1 MQKEQKLQYKA
12 YAAATQTV
20 ARTKQIVLLYEG
32 AIRFLQQAREAMVE
46 NRIEDRYKLLMKS
59 SDIIGGLQACLDF
72 DQGGQ
77 IAQILYG
84 FYASIDGRIF
94 SVHRTGSIDTVDQII
109 AELRQMRDVWQEI
122 DNQTGGSEEAPA
134 AAEEGQSASLPPT
147 GTEGITFTA

>member
-46 NRIEDRYKLLMKS
+46 NRIEDRYKLLIKA

-77 IAQILYG
+77 IAHILYG

-109 AELRQMRDVWQEI
+109 IELRQMRDVWQEI
-122 DNQTGGSEEAPA
+122 DNQTGGAEEAPA
-134 AAEEGQSASLPPT
+134 AAAQEQSASLPAA
-147 GTEGITFTA
+147 GAEGITFTA